1 MRGSGLGR
9 ALDVLAAALFVFF
22 LVAAVPQALA
32 RAAGMLRLARHA
44 ARETPAAARARVA
57 GDDYSR
63 AIDDIRRALPPTEA
77 YLLVEGGRPQEGGAY
92 WVRYD
97 LAPRRALFLG
107 RLTEL
112 TDAHRLRQRLGAN
125 LRHVVVAYGPGLP
138 PRLYD
143 RYRFV
148 GEIAHRAGLAAA
160 APPATPAAAPPAPAP
175 TAAPPPPAQP
185 APPPPPGRSAPPA
198 RRAPPD
204 AR

>member
-1 MRGSGLGR
+1 M
-9 ALDVLAAALFVFF
+9 
-22 LVAAVPQALA
+22 
-32 RAAGMLRLARHA
+32 
-44 ARETPAAARARVA
+44 RETPAEARARVA
-57 GDDYSR
+57 GDDYIR

-77 YLLVEGGRPQEGGAY
+77 YLLVEGGRPQDGGAY

-125 LRHVVVAYGPGLP
+125 LHHVVVAYGPGLP
-138 PRLYD
+138 PHLYD

-148 GEIAHRAGLAAA
+148 GEIAQRSAAAAA
-160 APPATPAAAPPAPAP
+160 APPAASATVPKALPQSAPPLPRVP
-175 TAAPPPPAQP
+175 
-185 APPPPPGRSAPPA
+185 SAPPA